1 VSNPNQVQTF
11 IDPEKAAADVSIH
24 ETGGIVDPSEFL
36 RQPGLVYYY
45 VAAAAKAER
54 QLSTLKLREDLA
66 EAEAKAKAA
75 NDILDEG
82 GKATVDAVKVRAAS
96 DRNFIAAQA
105 AVIKAKEV
113 LDSIKAVCE
122 ALRHKKDML
131 VMRGHMS
138 RDEIKA
144 KLSVEEDLQGGAGA
158 SIADKQ
164 ARLRKGL
171 ASVREGQVPSDANE

>member
-1 VSNPNQVQTF
+1 MSNPNQVQTF
-11 IDPEKAAADVSIH
+11 IDAEKAAADVSIH
-24 ETGGIVDPSEFL
+24 ETGGIVDPAEFL

-45 VAAAAKAER
+45 VASAARAER

-66 EAEAKAKAA
+66 EAEAKSKAA
-75 NDILDEG
+75 NDLVAEG

-113 LDSIKAVCE
+113 LDTIRAVTE
-122 ALRHKKDML
+122 GLRHKKDML

-144 KLSVEEDLQGGAGA
+144 KLSVEEDLQGGAGS
-158 SIADKQ
+158 SIAEKQ
-164 ARLRKGL
+164 SRLRKGL
-171 ASVREGQVPSDANE
+171 ASLQEGKVPSDTNE